1 MQTRMLLL
9 FWGTLLLPPAQ
20 AFATAIEG
28 APRPAQAAP
37 SANWQLAQ
45 TDRPGRAAQLSSSD
59 AADLV
64 QRRTGGRVLAVQ
76 AQRES
81 GREVYR
87 VKVLTPQGE
96 VRIVLVD
103 AASGSME

>member
-1 MQTRMLLL
+1 MQSRMLLL

-20 AFATAIEG
+20 VFATAIER
-28 APRPAQAAP
+28 APSPAQAL

-45 TDRPGRAAQLSSSD
+45 TGRSPQLSSSD

-81 GREVYR
+81 GREIYR

>member
-9 FWGTLLLPPAQ
+9 LWGTLLLPPAQ

-28 APRPAQAAP
+28 AQHPVQAL
-37 SANWQLAQ
+37 SASWQLAQ
-45 TDRPGRAAQLSSSD
+45 TGRGAQLSASA

-81 GREVYR
+81 GREIYR

>member
-1 MQTRMLLL
+1 MQSRMLLL
-9 FWGTLLLPPAQ
+9 LWGALLLPAQ
-20 AFATAIEG
+20 AFATATER
-28 APRPAQAAP
+28 APLPAQSP
-37 SANWQLAQ
+37 PANWQLAQ
-45 TDRPGRAAQLSSSD
+45 TDRGRLAQISSND

-81 GREVYR
+81 GREIYR

-103 AASGSME
+103 AVSGSME